1 MKYIKVC
8 LPCNEIYFAVEDD
21 TDISS
26 VDVLNNKPKDA
37 NGNEVIPLQV
47 IHKLGVIQ
55 EGAKATITQIDTL
68 PFPSPP
74 E

>member
-8 LPCNEIYFAVEDD
+8 LPCNEIYFVVEDD

-37 NGNEVIPLQV
+37 NGNEVKPLQV
-47 IHKLGVIQ
+47 IHRLGVIQ

>member
-55 EGAKATITQIDTL
+55 EGAKATITEIDNF
-68 PFPSPP
+68 PFETTP
-74 E
+74 